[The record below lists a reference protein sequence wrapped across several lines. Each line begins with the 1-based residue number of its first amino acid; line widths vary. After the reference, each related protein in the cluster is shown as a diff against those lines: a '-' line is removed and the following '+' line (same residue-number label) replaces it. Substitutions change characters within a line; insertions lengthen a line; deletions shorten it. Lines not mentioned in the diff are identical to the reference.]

1 MSDNK
6 NPVWS
11 HDNEKGKPLQ
21 AGSLLLSE
29 PFMWDE
35 NFRRTVILVCRH
47 HSIEGTSGVIL
58 NKPVQLNLEDLI
70 ENFPKGFDGKLYLGG
85 PVGTDMIQMVH
96 TMGHKITDSMK
107 LAEGI
112 WWGGNFDQLRKLI
125 RQGEI
130 TSQHVRFYVGYSG
143 WDARQLQD
151 EIKDNSWIIAQAK
164 HEYIFNDDPD
174 GIWRKVMNDMGGL
187 YQTMASYPEDP
198 NLN

>member
-1 MSDNK
+1 MSDYN
-6 NPVWS
+6 NPVWNY
-11 HDNEKGKPLQ
+11 DYEKGKPLQ

-29 PFMWDE
+29 PFMLDE

-47 HSIEGTSGVIL
+47 HRIEGTSGVIL
-58 NKPVQLNLEDLI
+58 NKPVQLNLEELV
-70 ENFPKGFDGKLYLGG
+70 ENFPKGFGGKLYLGG

-96 TMGHKITDSMK
+96 TMGHKISDS
-107 LAEGI
+107 LQIAEGI

-130 TSQHVRFYVGYSG
+130 TSSHVRFYIGYSG
-143 WDARQLQD
+143 WDAKQLQD
-151 EIKDNSWIIAQAK
+151 ELKDNSWVVAQAR
-164 HEYIFNDDPD
+164 HNYIFNDDPD
-174 GIWRKVMNDMGGL
+174 GIWRKVMNDMGGI